1 MEALYGGI
9 TALNGGVKHMDNDD
23 WDHFVG
29 SVSEQLLLMFWT
41 ALFTVGG
48 VGFILMLAL

>member
-1 MEALYGGI
+1 M
-9 TALNGGVKHMDNDD
+9 GVELCLSDVGELMDNDD

-29 SVSEQLLLMFWT
+29 SVSEQLLLMLWT